1 MCKRFPGFLR
11 VAIADP
17 QPERRWFRRGWVS
30 FERQV
35 NIKEICWSLN
45 NIRVSLF
52 VCAVIIKKKF
62 KSIFKPFSV
71 FLIQL
76 RDCELGAIV
85 NRDLSRRIRSVNG
98 LTSHKQ
104 IVRHDIKLS
113 AKIVHNLDN
122 RVGLWKEEKKDES
135 ALKQEEEKENKNAP
149 SNNEV
154 EQAVSKIC
162 ISYLDESVCGLRNV
176 VRYLIKFSV

>member
-52 VCAVIIKKKF
+52 VCAVIIKKRKEENTF
-62 KSIFKPFSV
+62 KTFCFVFS
-71 FLIQL
+71 LIQL

-122 RVGLWKEEKKDES
+122 RVGLWKEEKKDEGAS
-135 ALKQEEEKENKNAP
+135 KQEEEKENKTAP
-149 SNNEV
+149 NNNEV
-154 EQAVSKIC
+154 EQAVSKIY
-162 ISYLDESVCGLRNV
+162 I
-176 VRYLIKFSV
+176 

>member
-1 MCKRFPGFLR
+1 
-11 VAIADP
+11 
-17 QPERRWFRRGWVS
+17 
-30 FERQV
+30 
-35 NIKEICWSLN
+35 
-45 NIRVSLF
+45 
-52 VCAVIIKKKF
+52 
-62 KSIFKPFSV
+62 
-71 FLIQL
+71 
-76 RDCELGAIV
+76 
-85 NRDLSRRIRSVNG
+85 VNG

-135 ALKQEEEKENKNAP
+135 ASKQEEEKENKTAP

-162 ISYLDESVCGLRNV
+162 ILYLNESACGRRNV
-176 VRYLIKFSV
+176 IRYLIKFSVV